1 MVARMADIKL
11 KKRYKYAGDVF
22 KKLIDI
28 GFDGKGQLTFSGDF
42 QPLYLP
48 GETCNCYFTE

>member
-1 MVARMADIKL
+1 MADIKL

-28 GFDGKGQLTFSGDF
+28 GFYRKGQLTFSGDF

>member
-1 MVARMADIKL
+1 MADIKL

-28 GFDGKGQLTFSGDF
+28 GFDVKTATAFLAVQK
-42 QPLYLP
+42 
-48 GETCNCYFTE
+48 